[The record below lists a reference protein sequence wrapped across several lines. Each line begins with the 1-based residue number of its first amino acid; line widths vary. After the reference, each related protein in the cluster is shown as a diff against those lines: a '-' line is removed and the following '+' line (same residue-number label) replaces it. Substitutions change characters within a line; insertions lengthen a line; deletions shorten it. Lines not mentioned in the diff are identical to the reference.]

1 MKPKLTVKDAK
12 LLKARLIGEQ
22 GGICPISNLPL
33 AVPCLDH
40 NHVTGLV
47 RGVLGRAAN
56 SWEGKCFN
64 AFVRTGLR
72 NQGADYLDCLQGL
85 IAYLSKKPYDF
96 IHPAHK
102 TPEEK
107 KELRA
112 KRAKAKRTK
121 AKRNK
126 AKREKRNTKTIST
139 KTKGK
144 KCHGT

>member
-22 GGICPISNLPL
+22 GGICPISNLTL
-33 AVPCLDH
+33 SSPCLDH
-40 NHVTGLV
+40 DHATGLV
-47 RGVLGRAAN
+47 RGVLRRASN
-56 SWEGKCFN
+56 SWEGKVRN
-64 AFVRTGLR
+64 AFIRVGLK
-72 NQGADYLDCLQGL
+72 NQGADYLDCLLGL
-85 IAYLSKKPYDF
+85 WIYLQEKPYDF

-107 KELRA
+107 KALRA

-121 AKRNK
+121 AK
-126 AKREKRNTKTIST
+126 ST

-144 KCHGT
+144 T